1 MCHVTT
7 ILKCHVTAWGGPL
20 ILSHQLAKY
29 GVHRPCEKGDIKF
42 FSCHVTTILKSHVT

>member
-29 GVHRPCEKGDIKF
+29 GFIGLVKKEI
-42 FSCHVTTILKSHVT
+42 